1 VLAQGHVAVFLAFTL
16 ADVKHFAV
24 KVQVRKADV
33 AGFKAAQAATVKQ
46 SQQHP
51 MLKQFRGQQQ
61 ALYFLLAQDDGQG
74 FIGFDAGQLN
84 AFVFKPFHA
93 EGEAQAIDGEL
104 EVSLG
109 RGVVLLAQQ
118 VEVIVDLVGIQL
130 SG

>member
-51 MLKQFRGQQQ
+51 VLKQFRAQQQ
-61 ALYFLLAQDDGQG
+61 ALYFLLAQD
-74 FIGFDAGQLN
+74 AGRVLS
-84 AFVFKPFHA
+84 ALML
-93 EGEAQAIDGEL
+93 GSSMRL
-104 EVSLG
+104 SLSPSM
-109 RGVVLLAQQ
+109 RKAKRRP
-118 VEVIVDLVGIQL
+118 
-130 SG
+130 